1 MFIYLGSTSS
11 IYDYYSRLLEGNLI
25 RIPNSESEISK
36 LSGEGYESR
45 MPIVF
50 VEYDDQR
57 TCAGVVEK
65 FRKYTPGAYLVL
77 LSERERLKEA
87 KKVQSIGFND
97 LMATDIERKEFREK
111 IQTISFMVQKLYESS
126 VKEEQVKLFRLP
138 LSIRIFDVA
147 FSLGAILVLSPLLIV
162 TALAIKLESRG
173 KIIYKSKRVGSNYK
187 VFDFLKFRSMYA
199 DADKRLKEYNKENQ
213 YASNEYSAE
222 EAKVEISD
230 EEIAGAL
237 DENMLVGDDFV
248 IDEGS
253 YLKGINEEHK
263 NAFVKLE
270 NDPRITR
277 VGRIIRKYSIDE
289 LPQLFNVLKG
299 DMSIVG
305 NRPLPVYEAELL
317 TTDED
322 AERFMAPAGITG
334 LWQVEKR
341 GHGGKLSAQE
351 RKGLDIR
358 YAKTF
363 SFWMNMRIILR
374 TFTAFIQKEDV

>member
-317 TTDED
+317 TTDKD